1 MASITTELLDER
13 EIQKYSSGVA
23 TVGKDWIL
31 DEIPIDEEVWIGT
44 GDDGIAI
51 NEINSERCLIE
62 YELWDGPP
70 PALDTWDR
78 TWSGSVRLTSG
89 RIQSV
94 DQWSGGV
101 SYGAEFDLGGTN
113 DIWQVRIH
121 RKALGHEEFTPD
133 IVGLTLLK
141 LQFWLDHRTSIRGAS

>member
-1 MASITTELLDER
+1 MANIVTELLDER
-13 EIQKYSSGVA
+13 EIPKYLSGVA
-23 TVGKDWIL
+23 CVDEDWVL
-31 DEIPIDEEVWIGT
+31 DEIPFDEEGWIGV

-51 NEINSERCLIE
+51 DEIDSERCLIR

-94 DQWSGGV
+94 DQWSGDV
-101 SYGAEFDLGGTN
+101 SYGAEFDLGRENGV
-113 DIWQVRIH
+113 WQVRIH

-133 IVGLTLLK
+133 IVGFTLLK
-141 LQFWLDHRTSIRGAS
+141 LQFWLDH